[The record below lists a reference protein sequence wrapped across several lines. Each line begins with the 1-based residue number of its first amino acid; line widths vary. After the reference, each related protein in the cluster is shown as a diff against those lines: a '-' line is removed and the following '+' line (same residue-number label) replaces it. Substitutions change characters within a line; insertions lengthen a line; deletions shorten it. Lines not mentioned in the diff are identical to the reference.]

1 MPMLTVRNLPDEVH
15 RALRARA
22 ARRGRSTE
30 AEVRAI
36 LKETVLPEG
45 RIALGSLL
53 TEAGRRARLTEEEAA
68 GFSSRDAAPAEPL
81 DLE

>member
-1 MPMLTVRNLPDEVH
+1 M
-15 RALRARA
+15 
-22 ARRGRSTE
+22 
-30 AEVRAI
+30 RAI

-45 RIALGSLL
+45 RVALGSLL
-53 TEAGRRARLTEEEAA
+53 TEAGRSARLTEEEAV